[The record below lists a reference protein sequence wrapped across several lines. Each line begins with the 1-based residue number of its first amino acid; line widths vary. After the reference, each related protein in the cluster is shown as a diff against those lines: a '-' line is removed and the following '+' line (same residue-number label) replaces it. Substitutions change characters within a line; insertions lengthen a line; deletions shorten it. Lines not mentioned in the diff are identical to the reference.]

1 MNACKFVSDSS
12 HQHNTSLHSY
22 LHPPSS
28 AATPSTNTTASS
40 NINPSSQQQRTTC
53 SNTTPSKGTTHEY
66 LYYGSN
72 HTILV
77 EDIDEQVLNST
88 PIQISQK
95 VTGSTNMN
103 SGQLLGNSNKRSI
116 RKVDTGGSKKNLKR
130 KSADIQSYFTNSGM

>member
-1 MNACKFVSDSS
+1 MNASKFISDSS

-22 LHPPSS
+22 LHPSSS
-28 AATPSTNTTASS
+28 AATPSTNTTTSP
-40 NINPSSQQQRTTC
+40 NINSSSQQQRTN
-53 SNTTPSKGTTHEY
+53 STTPSKGTVHEY
-66 LYYGSN
+66 LYYGSDY
-72 HTILV
+72 TILV
-77 EDIDEQVLNST
+77 EDIDEQVFNST

-130 KSADIQSYFTNSGM
+130 KSADIQSYFTNSGT